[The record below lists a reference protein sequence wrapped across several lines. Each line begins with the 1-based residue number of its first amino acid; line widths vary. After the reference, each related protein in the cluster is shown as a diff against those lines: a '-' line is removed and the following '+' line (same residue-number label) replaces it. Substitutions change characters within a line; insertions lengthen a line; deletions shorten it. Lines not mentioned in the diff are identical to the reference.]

1 MKYGVRAEEEN
12 VVIDSREY
20 KRLKDQADE
29 NKHQGRIVRFLACGG
44 VAVALGL
51 VAFGMWGCPSYNVW
65 SKEMSGKAQLS
76 EAEYSKQIQI
86 QEANANLEAEKL
98 NAQAEVE
105 RAKGAAE
112 ARQQEGLGMTTEEY
126 IQYLWVKK
134 LSLAG
139 SSIIYLPTDGGLPVL
154 TQDATSAPTVEDSG
168 NADVAAEQQE

>member
-1 MKYGVRAEEEN
+1 MPVRNGDDVRMSAG
-12 VVIDSREY
+12 EY
-20 KRLKDQADE
+20 ERLKADADA
-29 NKHQGRIVRFLACGG
+29 NKRDARIIRSLAGG
-44 VAVALGL
+44 AVVVLMGL
-51 VAFGMWGCPSYNVW
+51 VALGMWGCPSYNVW

-154 TQDATSAPTVEDSG
+154 TQDATGAPVVSDQG
-168 NADVAAEQQE
+168 NADVASEQQE

>member
-1 MKYGVRAEEEN
+1 MKYGVQPEEEN
-12 VVIDSREY
+12 VVLDSREY
-20 KRLKDQADE
+20 RRLKNQADE
-29 NKHQGRIVRFLACGG
+29 NKHQSRIVRFLGIGATTLLLGG
-44 VAVALGL
+44 VAL
-51 VAFGMWGCPSYNVW
+51 FMWGCPSYTVW
-65 SKEMSGKAQLS
+65 AKEMSGKAQLS

>member
-1 MKYGVRAEEEN
+1 MPVRNGDDVRMSAG
-12 VVIDSREY
+12 EY
-20 KRLKDQADE
+20 ERLKADADA
-29 NKHQGRIVRFLACGG
+29 NKRDARIIRSLAGG
-44 VAVALGL
+44 AVVVLMGL
-51 VAFGMWGCPSYNVW
+51 VALGMWGCPSYNVW

-154 TQDATSAPTVEDSG
+154 TQDATSVPAVSDQG
-168 NADVAAEQQE
+168 NADVASEQQE

>member
-1 MKYGVRAEEEN
+1 MEVNQNGKVEL
-12 VVIDSREY
+12 SPSSY
-20 KRLKDQADE
+20 KSLRNQADE
-29 NKHQGRIVRFLACGG
+29 NKMENRLIRSLAAGG
-44 VAVALGL
+44 VAVLLGAVGL
-51 VAFGMWGCPSYNVW
+51 GMWGCPQYKVW
-65 SKEMSGKAQLS
+65 SNEMSGKAQLS

-112 ARQQEGLGMTTEEY
+112 ARSQEGLGMTTEEY

-134 LSLAG
+134 LSLAD

-154 TQDATSAPTVEDSG
+154 TQDAASAPAVADQG
-168 NADVAAEQQE
+168 NPDTAAEQQ